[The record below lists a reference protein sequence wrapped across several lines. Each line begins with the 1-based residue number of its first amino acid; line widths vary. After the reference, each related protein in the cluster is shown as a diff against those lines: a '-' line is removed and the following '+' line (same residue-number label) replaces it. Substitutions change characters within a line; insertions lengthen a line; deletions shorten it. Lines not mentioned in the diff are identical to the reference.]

1 MWNMNV
7 YKIEVF
13 WTNQDIIVFIRPLF
27 VRPRII
33 NWKWEGI
40 PTEINA
46 WGKSTIKAGDSIK
59 HIDSET

>member
-13 WTNQDIIVFIRPLF
+13 WTTQDIIVFIRPFL

-33 NWKWEGI
+33 NCKWEGM
-40 PTEINA
+40 PTEKKMPEEKVQLKQEIL
-46 WGKSTIKAGDSIK
+46 
-59 HIDSET
+59 